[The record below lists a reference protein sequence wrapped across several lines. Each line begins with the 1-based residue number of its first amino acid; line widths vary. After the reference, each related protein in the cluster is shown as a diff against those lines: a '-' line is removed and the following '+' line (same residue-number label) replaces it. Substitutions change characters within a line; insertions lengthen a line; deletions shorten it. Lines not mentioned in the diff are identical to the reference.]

1 MNKWKIAFWI
11 CFCFLIGTALF
22 GTYSILDQ
30 GVTITYERVSYADT
44 ENDLK
49 ELVRI
54 INETNL
60 SKSEIKSIL
69 KSREYLE
76 FAKDSIS
83 LNRVTLCFRGDQLK
97 RIKLNW

>member
-11 CFCFLIGTALF
+11 CFSFLIGTALF

-30 GVTITYERVSYADT
+30 GVTITYERESYSDT

-49 ELVRI
+49 ELIHI

-60 SKSEIKSIL
+60 SKGEIKNIL
-69 KSREYLE
+69 KKKEYLE
-76 FAKDSIS
+76 LAKDSIS
-83 LNRVTLCFRGDQLK
+83 LERVTLCFRNDRLK
-97 RIKLNW
+97 SIKMNW